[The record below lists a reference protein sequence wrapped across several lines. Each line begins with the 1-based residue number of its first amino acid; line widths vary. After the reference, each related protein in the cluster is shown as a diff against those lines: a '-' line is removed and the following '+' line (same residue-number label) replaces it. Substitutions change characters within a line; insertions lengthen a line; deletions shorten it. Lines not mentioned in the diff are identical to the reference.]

1 MILFFILYN
10 TTNITTNFALSK
22 SSTIY
27 STEASEIPSTS
38 EISSTSETP
47 STSETLSIFLIIQI
61 DFKYKPI
68 FKIVFLFISVN
79 SSSTILSET
88 SSHDLFN
95 HCVGNVDWI
104 GDGICDS
111 DLLTKQCFYDGGDCC
126 DGIVKEYCIDSGTYV
141 QCT

>member
-1 MILFFILYN
+1 M
-10 TTNITTNFALSK
+10 
-22 SSTIY
+22 IY
-27 STEASEIPSTS
+27 STEASEIPS
-38 EISSTSETP
+38 ISETP

-68 FKIVFLFISVN
+68 FEIVFLFISVN

-111 DLLTKQCFYDGGDCC
+111 DLLTEQCFYDGGDCC
-126 DGIVKEYCIDSGTYV
+126 DGIVKEYCIDSGMYIIS
-141 QCT
+141 

>member
-1 MILFFILYN
+1 MVGYSIST
-10 TTNITTNFALSK
+10 TTNITTDFVPSK

-38 EISSTSETP
+38 E
-47 STSETLSIFLIIQI
+47 TLSIFLIIQI
-61 DFKYKPI
+61 DFEYKPI
-68 FKIVFLFISVN
+68 FEIVFLFISVN

-88 SSHDLFN
+88 SSHDLFH
-95 HCVGNVDWI
+95 HCIGNVDWI

-141 QCT
+141 HNFMKL

>member
-1 MILFFILYN
+1 MILS
-10 TTNITTNFALSK
+10 TNLSL
-22 SSTIY
+22 
-27 STEASEIPSTS
+27 E
-38 EISSTSETP
+38 
-47 STSETLSIFLIIQI
+47 LF
-61 DFKYKPI
+61 
-68 FKIVFLFISVN
+68 FLFISVN

-141 QCT
+141 HNFMKLYLPISGNLYKLIK